1 MHTHPR
7 THTHT
12 FTCSRVRT
20 IRLNAAKLTSRK
32 RVEWDIEMSS
42 SSILITTDKTEGR
55 KKFLRPKL
63 LYIIYTVFSTNLL
76 YTGYKMLVL
85 WLKHPDE
92 MHRKHYTCRVLSVR
106 IFSKSNGTGRANK
119 ASKVGEW
126 ERKYCLSLSLQWN
139 RAVEKHKPR
148 ERTISMHREQK
159 RAKRGKKN

>member
-1 MHTHPR
+1 M
-7 THTHT
+7 
-12 FTCSRVRT
+12 
-20 IRLNAAKLTSRK
+20 
-32 RVEWDIEMSS
+32 
-42 SSILITTDKTEGR
+42 
-55 KKFLRPKL
+55 RPKL

-92 MHRKHYTCRVLSVR
+92 MHRKHYTCRISSVR

-159 RAKRGKKN
+159 RAKRGNKLDEEARVCNAIYLYGKMIFLNEKHHNHVSRIDIHSHCSDGVLALDAYCRCL